1 LAGVDERPS
10 NPLLMP
16 EVVSSGRATGKEREK
31 REGTIGSGG
40 IFTTFREYWGC
51 DKVGGD
57 GGESIGDT
65 AGREVVV
72 QCVYGVR
79 EG

>member
-1 LAGVDERPS
+1 MVGVDERPTK
-10 NPLLMP
+10 P
-16 EVVSSGRATGKEREK
+16 REK
-31 REGTIGSGG
+31 MGEARSSGG
-40 IFTTFREYWGC
+40 IFTTIREYWGC

-72 QCVYGVR
+72 QCIYGVR